1 MMTTELGVQ
10 IADALLLATSSTDC
24 SSNDDTNGSSL
35 AALAAVALQTLAAFP
50 PETLFSKIAASCSS
64 SSLSQV
70 QLSPQRLFASSLAVC
85 VQVWGPESPTIK
97 TLVAA
102 ECLPALRS
110 IGISM
115 NCPPFNISV
124 ATSDKSMLCARVL
137 PRETISAIEYT
148 IKMHPRDPSVSSCA
162 AASELNDSCHAW
174 SCLYRC
180 LCTALKNTPPDQLP
194 MVLPIISL
202 MLPQLACAGPTP
214 ALSTVDAIGDALQRR
229 LQKCGD
235 ADAGTAVRMCKESLQ
250 KCLLSTSHSASS
262 SSFDVKSA
270 RFILQARVLRFC
282 FVMKFVHTIYKRYF
296 CDAFLP
302 RSTAVLL
309 RLAVIAPQFLHGR
322 LSI

>member
-1 MMTTELGVQ
+1 MTTELGVQ
-10 IADALLLATSSTDC
+10 VADALLLATSSTDC
-24 SSNDDTNGSSL
+24 SSNDDINDSSL

-50 PETLFSKIAASCSS
+50 PETLFSKVATSCSL

-97 TLVAA
+97 ALVAA

-115 NCPPFNISV
+115 SCPPFNISV
-124 ATSDKSMLCARVL
+124 ATSDRSMLCARVL
-137 PRETISAIEYT
+137 PRETISAIEST
-148 IKMHPRDPSVSSCA
+148 IKMHPRDPSISSCA
-162 AASELNDSCHAW
+162 AASELNDTCHAW

-180 LCTALKNTPPDQLP
+180 LCTALENTPPGQLP

-202 MLPQLACAGPTP
+202 MLPQLACAGPIP
-214 ALSTVDAIGDALQRR
+214 ASSTVDAIGDALQRR

-235 ADAGTAVRMCKESLQ
+235 ADAGAAVRMCKESLE
-250 KCLLSTSHSASS
+250 KCLLSPSLSASS
-262 SSFDVKSA
+262 SSFDLKST

-282 FVMKFVHTIYKRYF
+282 LVTKFSHTIYKRYF
-296 CDAFLP
+296 CD
-302 RSTAVLL
+302 VLCPGL
-309 RLAVIAPQFLHGR
+309 QPCSCLWQ
-322 LSI
+322 